1 VLIVAVVV
9 GVGIL
14 KAWWSLP
21 FSPLEVSATQPIEFP
36 HDVHADTLGIDCL
49 FCHRTVDSDEAASIP
64 AVQQCMF
71 CHQVVK
77 KDSPEVSKLVSAF
90 ENDEPINWIIVA
102 MEFERNKK
110 QFIKD
115 QKAEGKTLEEA
126 KEAYEFAKADIV
138 RKALDLPDIDEVQSM
153 IDDQQ
158 RPRDGRGNYLT
169 DEEIAERQAATAVE
183 EINEEE

>member
-1 VLIVAVVV
+1 MSMSEVRYWHRIGFAVTKSQALELMDRVSDAPSGAILDDDIEEFETVGAVASPNT
-9 GVGIL
+9 L
-14 KAWWSLP
+14 KR
-21 FSPLEVSATQPIEFP
+21 E
-36 HDVHADTLGIDCL
+36 IDEL
-49 FCHRTVDSDEAASIP
+49 FERDYDAKIDGKV
-64 AVQQCMF
+64 
-71 CHQVVK
+71 
-77 KDSPEVSKLVSAF
+77 
-90 ENDEPINWIIVA
+90 DEPINWIIVA